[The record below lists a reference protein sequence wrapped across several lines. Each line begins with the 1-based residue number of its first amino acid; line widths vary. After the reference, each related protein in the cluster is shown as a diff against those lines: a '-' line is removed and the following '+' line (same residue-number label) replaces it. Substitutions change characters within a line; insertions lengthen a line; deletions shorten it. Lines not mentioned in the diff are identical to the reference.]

1 MDDSDP
7 AWPPALARNSRLS
20 PPSARSPLTA
30 QARTGSAHHLIGPP
44 APDRLSLPLSLCL
57 FVCALNSRAR
67 SLLSFSL
74 PCPVMLPSQRLAC
87 MITPGHGRPTQH
99 GPSHPARSTR
109 AVCTP
114 HRPRPDPPA
123 LVGAR
128 PGLVHTGPRHMCS
141 RSLSCFLHLRIHG
154 PSLSSS
160 LACGARKA
168 G

>member
-123 LVGAR
+123 LVGGDSG
-128 PGLVHTGPRHMCS
+128 PGPAWFTQALGTCA
-141 RSLSCFLHLRIHG
+141 HG
-154 PSLSSS
+154 HSAVFSIFAFMD
-160 LACGARKA
+160 LACPLV
-168 G
+168 